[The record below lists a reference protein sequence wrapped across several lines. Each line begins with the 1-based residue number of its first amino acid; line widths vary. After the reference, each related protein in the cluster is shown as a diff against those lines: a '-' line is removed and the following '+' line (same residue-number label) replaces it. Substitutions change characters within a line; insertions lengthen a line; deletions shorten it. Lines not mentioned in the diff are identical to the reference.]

1 MTVNP
6 QEVTEVPLPQQL
18 LNKFL
23 RCEAVLLNYDDL
35 TFAKVVIDQKSILYF
50 KNNLNKIEDVLF
62 RSMVW
67 KNFYDMVRG
76 GMLKSTD
83 YIEILVNNLF
93 GEKSDAIL
101 EENLN
106 YALTVIEKYTP
117 KNYRAELLDK
127 MVEECLK

>member
-1 MTVNP
+1 MNP